1 MIKVKSKI
9 IPFGKSKYFIFWPF
23 LFYKE
28 PLNDVVLN
36 HENIHQRQIFELLW
50 IGFYFISIFEYIKY
64 GSEKGSLEREAY
76 ENEANLNYLK
86 SRRWFAMW
94 RKNKL

>member
-1 MIKVKSKI
+1 MII
-9 IPFGKSKYFIFWPF
+9 IQKKWFPFKKGFSYITIWPF
-23 LFYKE
+23 LFCKE
-28 PLNDVVLN
+28 SPTPIVVN
-36 HENIHQRQIFELLW
+36 HEKIHERQVFELLW

-94 RKNKL
+94 RK